1 MEDPFVIIS
10 AGPTKKILFTM
21 MTLQGLEI
29 RNFFTKKIKKMTLE
43 IISTNIFDLVSNAR
57 IFENRDQN

>member
-1 MEDPFVIIS
+1 
-10 AGPTKKILFTM
+10 M